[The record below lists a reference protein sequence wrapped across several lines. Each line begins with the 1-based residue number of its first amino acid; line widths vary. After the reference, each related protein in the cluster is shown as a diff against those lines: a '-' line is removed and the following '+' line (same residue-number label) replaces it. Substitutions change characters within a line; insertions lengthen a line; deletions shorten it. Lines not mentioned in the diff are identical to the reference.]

1 MKYIQI
7 LQDYKLAF
15 VTTTDAIKVL
25 VQHIAECLGKDSSQR
40 NEKHNQMLELIVYLI
55 RNLLAI
61 PDRRRQGV
69 RGNSGVS
76 VFDAKEDHMKDLH
89 SSFLHKLSDE
99 TILEAIVYMCQDFT
113 TPTMNKLNLCLL
125 EIFYHIFRTFSP
137 TDLRIS
143 TADYLRAIA
152 EQER

>member
-1 MKYIQI
+1 MESDLLKLLVSYPEDRNLAYFLVILLVTLTEKPEKENPHKMKYIQI

-69 RGNSGVS
+69 RGNNGVS

-99 TILEAIVYMCQDFT
+99 TILEAIVYMC
-113 TPTMNKLNLCLL
+113 
-125 EIFYHIFRTFSP
+125 
-137 TDLRIS
+137 
-143 TADYLRAIA
+143 
-152 EQER
+152 

>member
-1 MKYIQI
+1 
-7 LQDYKLAF
+7 

-89 SSFLHKLSDE
+89 SSFLHKLRGYCVHVLGFHDPDDE
-99 TILEAIVYMCQDFT
+99 QAESMLVG
-113 TPTMNKLNLCLL
+113 NLLSY
-125 EIFYHIFRTFSP
+125 FPYVF
-137 TDLRIS
+137 
-143 TADYLRAIA
+143 AD
-152 EQER
+152 